1 MPWLCACPNDTLGSS
16 VTAMLRLLQVSAA
29 GVALA
34 ALFASVTALS
44 GPTRT
49 MPYNA
54 CGGHTIKRAPWTMGV
69 QDAIGLRVIRGT
81 KYFIW
86 TGSAGPSC
94 AVAIRTVARLGQL
107 RTARAVR
114 AASFGGLQ
122 CRASAPDR
130 PAIWVRPRGA
140 WGGCWSTPQVRAGR
154 YFFWELQVPRAR

>member
-1 MPWLCACPNDTLGSS
+1 VGSR
-16 VTAMLRLLQVSAA
+16 TAMLRLLKVFAA
-29 GVALA
+29 GVTLA
-34 ALFASVTALS
+34 VLLAEATALS
-44 GPTRT
+44 GSART

-69 QDAIGLRVIRGT
+69 QDPIGLRVIRGT

-86 TGSAGPSC
+86 SGSAGPPC
-94 AVAIRTVARLGQL
+94 DVATRAVARLAQL

-140 WGGCWSTPQVRAGR
+140 WGGCWSVPQVAAGR
-154 YFFWELQVPRAR
+154 YFFWELRVPRAR